1 VGRVVVVG
9 SINVDVVA
17 RSSRI
22 PRPGETVLGESITL
36 LPGGKGA
43 NQAVA
48 AHRLETSVVLSGAVG
63 NDQFSAVSLDFF
75 RSEGINLE
83 HISTADGATGTAL
96 IVVDDRGENSI
107 VIVPGANQQLWADGS
122 QDLGLD
128 GTDVTLLQNEVPEV
142 INIAA
147 LEQAQTAGARCILN
161 LAPYR
166 DTSNDLL
173 SQIDYLIV
181 NETEFAELLQ
191 MDPNDMLEDRVSG
204 LLAEGAG
211 PTNNIV
217 VTLGEVGLVA
227 RLSGGSVSRI
237 AAYKVPVIDTTG
249 AGDCFCGAFA
259 AALVRGSEP
268 EAALAFANCAAA
280 ISVQRVGA
288 GPSMPTRAEV
298 EALLSR

>member
-1 VGRVVVVG
+1 MGRVVVVG